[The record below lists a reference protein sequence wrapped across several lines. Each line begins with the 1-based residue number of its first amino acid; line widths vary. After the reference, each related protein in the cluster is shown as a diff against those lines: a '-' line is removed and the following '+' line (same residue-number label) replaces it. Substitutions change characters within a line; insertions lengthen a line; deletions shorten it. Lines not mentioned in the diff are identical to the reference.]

1 MDGIREENEANF
13 TSKAIRVKPSLSLGV
28 PSLRKSSSSLSLSLL
43 LFFLLLLLPVFVKY
57 FLVGERESV
66 RMGYGAPSFF
76 ILGVAPFIFL
86 FILIIVFALFVK
98 F

>member
-13 TSKAIRVKPSLSLGV
+13 TSKAIRLKPSLSLGV

-43 LFFLLLLLPVFVKY
+43 LFFLLLLPVFVKY
-57 FLVGERESV
+57 FLVRERESV
-66 RMGYGAPSFF
+66 RDGLWGTSLFDSPPLY
-76 ILGVAPFIFL
+76 FL